1 MTQVQ
6 SETMISPPEHLRH
19 QFTVVEFERLCQSGA
34 FTDKKVEL
42 IEGVIVEMPAMGD
55 LHVMWMGVLNR
66 KLVMTFG
73 ELAMVYP
80 QIPLDLGLKR
90 TQPEPDFVIVK
101 SENDQRRK
109 PTVDE
114 ASFIIEVSDTS
125 LHDDRTWKLQL
136 YAKQGVKEYWILNV
150 QHQQLEAYRDPEG
163 ETYRTKFTL
172 SKGQSVKTLEFPQ
185 IALEWWA

>member
-1 MTQVQ
+1 MTQFQ
-6 SETMISPPEHLRH
+6 SETTISPPEHLRH

-55 LHVMWMGVLNR
+55 LRVMWMGVLTR

-90 TQPEPDFVIVK
+90 TQPEPDFVVVK
-101 SENDQRRK
+101 SENNHRRK

-114 ASFIIEVSDTS
+114 AGFIIEVSDTS

-150 QHQQLEAYRDPEG
+150 QHNQLEVYRDPEG

-172 SKGQSVKTLEFPQ
+172 SKGQSVTPLEFPQ
-185 IALEWWA
+185 IALEWWE